1 MVLIIARGR
10 FRDGQRRPGEEIGL
24 CLTLIW
30 KLSSSSKQLDVF
42 SIPLFWKCWQER
54 LWIRI
59 CSTSQS
65 FPFHCQ
71 CHCTQHQKWQRH
83 RHYCPKCRQR
93 GVDFTDSQIN
103 FQISSLVNLPAV
115 PWFWFWYC
123 PGYFLIKMRRYNW
136 FRVQLV
142 QTIILESSHIYT
154 TIVVG
159 RFTIGQRG
167 IACCSY
173 TTGTAPAA
181 LHSVT
186 DCEQLASL
194 LSIWQFPTTS
204 PPHHPLPV

>member
-1 MVLIIARGR
+1 M
-10 FRDGQRRPGEEIGL
+10 
-24 CLTLIW
+24 
-30 KLSSSSKQLDVF
+30 
-42 SIPLFWKCWQER
+42 
-54 LWIRI
+54 
-59 CSTSQS
+59 
-65 FPFHCQ
+65 
-71 CHCTQHQKWQRH
+71 
-83 RHYCPKCRQR
+83 
-93 GVDFTDSQIN
+93 
-103 FQISSLVNLPAV
+103 
-115 PWFWFWYC
+115 
-123 PGYFLIKMRRYNW
+123 KMRRCDW

-204 PPHHPLPV
+204 PAPTSPSSSLISNFQFRKAPHPLSFGIVVNIFYAITRHGLWLPTEKTYPAKR

>member
-10 FRDGQRRPGEEIGL
+10 FREGQRRPGEEIGL

-103 FQISSLVNLPAV
+103 SRFHHLWISQQFHGFGFDTALVKV
-115 PWFWFWYC
+115 
-123 PGYFLIKMRRYNW
+123 RRYNW

-204 PPHHPLPV
+204 PPHRPIPV

>member
-1 MVLIIARGR
+1 
-10 FRDGQRRPGEEIGL
+10 
-24 CLTLIW
+24 
-30 KLSSSSKQLDVF
+30 
-42 SIPLFWKCWQER
+42 
-54 LWIRI
+54 
-59 CSTSQS
+59 
-65 FPFHCQ
+65 
-71 CHCTQHQKWQRH
+71 
-83 RHYCPKCRQR
+83 
-93 GVDFTDSQIN
+93 
-103 FQISSLVNLPAV
+103 
-115 PWFWFWYC
+115 
-123 PGYFLIKMRRYNW
+123 MRRCDW

-167 IACCSY
+167 IACCCY

-204 PPHHPLPV
+204 PAPTSPSSSLISNFQKPPRDQHSHPPTSTPNPLSFGIVINIFYAVPRHGLWLPTEKTYPAKR